1 MSLCPCFPEGIAEHL
16 LGLGGKAE
24 GSCAKMH
31 KSIIFFVQKITF
43 FFFLGSKMHLYVSQ
57 IRFPMCRLFFSILN
71 LSPLVCI
78 FTLCHLK
85 HRSLPTSLKTFTIS
99 IPLRQKKKKAQFST
113 WTADHCWKKS
123 IFPSFYFKSI
133 ISDPKWMFLISQM
146 ILLFFSSKYMVPFSK
161 NFISDIL
168 FP

>member
-31 KSIIFFVQKITF
+31 KSIIFFVQKIT

-99 IPLRQKKKKAQFST
+99 IPLRQKKKKLSLALEQLII
-113 WTADHCWKKS
+113 AGKKA
-123 IFPSFYFKSI
+123 YFHH
-133 ISDPKWMFLISQM
+133 FTLNLLSQ
-146 ILLFFSSKYMVPFSK
+146 IPNECSS
-161 NFISDIL
+161 L
-168 FP
+168 AR